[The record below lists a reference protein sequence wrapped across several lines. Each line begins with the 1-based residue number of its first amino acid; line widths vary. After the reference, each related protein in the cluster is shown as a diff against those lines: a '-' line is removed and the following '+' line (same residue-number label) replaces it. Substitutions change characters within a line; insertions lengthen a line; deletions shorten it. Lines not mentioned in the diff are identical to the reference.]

1 MAERNAVVKDKTF
14 ATPAA
19 LCFRHAFQIF
29 QDSALEVVDL
39 RKTAREQIGAG
50 LFAANAAGAEHRYP
64 AVLRRIEM
72 ARGKLLELPKALDAG
87 IERARERAHR
97 DFESVACLDTQRV
110 RPSAQV
116 VRVGGGDID
125 AELP

>member
-1 MAERNAVVKDKTF
+1 MFHSTLPQSVAERDAVVEHEAFTP
-14 ATPAA
+14 PAA
-19 LCFRHAFQIF
+19 FRFRHAFQIF

-50 LFAANAAGAEHRYP
+50 LFAANAAGAEHRNP
-64 AVLRRIEM
+64 AMSRRIEI

-97 DFESVACLDTQRV
+97 DLESVAGVDHQRV
-110 RPSAQV
+110 RRSDQV
-116 VRVGGGDID
+116 
-125 AELP
+125 